1 MTSLQSGEQEEEEE
15 EQEEQEEQNEEQE
28 EERECDYEPAIIS
41 ITFQTQS
48 Q

>member
-1 MTSLQSGEQEEEEE
+1 MTSLQSGEQEEEE
-15 EQEEQEEQNEEQE
+15 EEQEEQNEEQE